1 MDDIKKTNEYKEQE
15 NYWLNKFKP
24 PLSEMDLP
32 VDFNRPEIR
41 TFNGGRFSGHIE
53 KELFSKVKSLSYKTG
68 NTLFVTLLSAF
79 SLLLNK
85 LTQEEDIITG
95 IPAAGQ
101 QVVGADVLV
110 GHCTNLLPIRSNIQP
125 DLNFAEYL
133 KQVKLLVLDAYDN
146 QQVTYGDLIAKLKL
160 KRSAG
165 RTPLLS
171 TMFNIDPAIMGL
183 KFTGLETSLL
193 VNPRSGY
200 QFELGF
206 NLVNSDDKCEI
217 ECDYNTDL
225 FSQTTIQK
233 FINYYNYI
241 LEQVVES
248 VDKPLKDIQILS
260 SSEIADLMNFLNND

>member
-1 MDDIKKTNEYKEQE
+1 MN
-15 NYWLNKFKP
+15 NLKP
-24 PLSEMDLP
+24 PFGETDLP
-32 VDFNRPEIR
+32 VDFDRPDMR
-41 TFNGGRFSGHIE
+41 SFNGGRISGEIKHE
-53 KELFSKVKSLSYKTG
+53 VFGKVKELSYKTG

-101 QVVGADVLV
+101 QVVGADDLV
-110 GHCTNLLPIRSNIQP
+110 GHCTNLLPIRTKTNP
-125 DLNFAEYL
+125 EL
-133 KQVKLLVLDAYDN
+133 KFSELLKLVKSQVLDAYDN
-146 QQVTYGDLIAKLKL
+146 QQVTYGDIISMLKL

-165 RTPLLS
+165 RIPLLS

-183 KFTGLETSLL
+183 KFSGLKSSLL

-206 NLVNSDDKCEI
+206 NLVNFDDYCEV

-225 FSQTTIQK
+225 FSSATIMK

-241 LEQVVES
+241 LEQVIEDVN
-248 VDKPLKDIQILS
+248 KPLKDIQILS
-260 SSEIADLMNFLNND
+260 SSDIEDIMNFLNKD